1 MYTTG
6 PDAIH
11 QRVGSQ
17 YEGICRVRRTLFWI
31 TPAVGAL
38 VAVVAIFGS
47 TTSAGG
53 IAALMLAPLLVFLIG
68 EQIAAMATRPRQH

>member
-6 PDAIH
+6 PDAIYK
-11 QRVGSQ
+11 RVGTQ
-17 YEGICRVRRTLFWI
+17 YEGICRVRRTLFWM
-31 TPAVGAL
+31 TLGVGAL

-53 IAALMLAPLLVFLIG
+53 IAGLMLAPLLVFLVG
-68 EQIAAMATRPRQH
+68 AQIAAMVTRPKER